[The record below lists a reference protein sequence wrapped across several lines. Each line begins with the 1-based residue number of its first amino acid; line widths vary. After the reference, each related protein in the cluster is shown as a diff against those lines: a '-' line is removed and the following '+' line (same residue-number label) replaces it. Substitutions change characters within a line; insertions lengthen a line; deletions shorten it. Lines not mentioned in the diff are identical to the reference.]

1 MIPLSSILTIL
12 AVGVLTFMIRK
23 QNRKEIQRTTEIK
36 QEIQRVLDEVKDI

>member
-1 MIPLSSILTIL
+1 
-12 AVGVLTFMIRK
+12 MIRK